1 MTVGSTVAYSVG
13 GLSDSIKTFSFT
25 TFLLFYY
32 TTVLG
37 LPGTLLGLAMAIGLV
52 WDAAVDPLIGHASDR
67 ASLRLG
73 RRHGFMLIG
82 AIVAGISFTA
92 VFNPPSGLTTG
103 WLFAWLMISSL
114 CLRSSSSL
122 FMVPYYALGSELAS
136 DYHGRTSI
144 SAYRAAAVL
153 LGTMLATAAAFNVF
167 LPTGTGGGG
176 DAKFDPASYASM
188 GAAFGAAI
196 TVVGLIATLGTLK
209 ERFRLPVASPARSN
223 PRALKAVLLGTL
235 RDRSFAVLFA
245 ATCLATMASA
255 LGAALSLY
263 FLTYHARIE
272 ANEHFTWFF
281 AAFYGGSLVGVS
293 IWLPVSRSVQKHH
306 LYAGA
311 TLITAAILS
320 TGYWLVGEGRPFG
333 TGNLTFLI
341 VANSLA
347 GLFGVATSVMA
358 PSMLADITAQDEART
373 GERRDGIFFGMYSFG
388 QQLSGG
394 LAVLIGGML
403 VDRFAGLVP
412 GQAEQSTTT
421 VERLAVISNLLP
433 AVILAVAGLVALR
446 YGLTRSDIEETH
458 FKLAQA
464 REQST
469 LPAQP
474 EIPA

>member
-1 MTVGSTVAYSVG
+1 VTLGSTIAYSVG

-37 LPGTLLGLAMAIGLV
+37 LPGTLLGLAMAVGLL
-52 WDAAVDPLIGHASDR
+52 WDAAVDPLIGHISDR

-82 AIVAGISFTA
+82 AVVAGVSFTA
-92 VFNPPSGLTTG
+92 VFNPPSGLGTG

-122 FMVPYYALGSELAS
+122 FMVPYYALGSELAL
-136 DYHGRTSI
+136 DYHERTSI

-153 LGTMLATAAAFNVF
+153 LGTMLATVAAFHVF
-167 LPTGTGGGG
+167 LPTGTGGLD
-176 DAKFDPASYASM
+176 DAKYKPASYASM

-196 TVVGLIATLGTLK
+196 TAVGLIATLGTLR
-209 ERFRLPVASPARSN
+209 ERSRLPLASAEPSN
-223 PRALKAVLLGTL
+223 PRALRAVLTGAL
-235 RDRSFAVLFA
+235 RDRSFAVLFT

-255 LGAALSLY
+255 LSAALSLY
-263 FLTYHARIE
+263 FLTYHARIA

-281 AAFYGGSLVGVS
+281 GAFYGGSLLGVS
-293 IWLPVSRSVQKHH
+293 IWLPVSRHMQKHH

-311 TLITAAILS
+311 TVVTAVIIS
-320 TGYWLVGEGRPFG
+320 MGYWLVGEGRPFG
-333 TGNLTFLI
+333 TGNLTFLM
-341 VANSLA
+341 VANGLA
-347 GLFGVATSVMA
+347 GMFGVATSVMA
-358 PSMLADITAQDEART
+358 PSMLADISAQDEART

-394 LAVLIGGML
+394 LAVLIGGLL

-412 GQAEQSTTT
+412 GQAEQSAMT
-421 VERLAVISNLLP
+421 VERLAMISNLLP
-433 AVILAVAGLVALR
+433 AAILSVAGLIALR
-446 YGLTRSDIEETH
+446 YSLTRRDIEETQH
-458 FKLAQA
+458 KLGQTRA
-464 REQST
+464 RSEV
-469 LPAQP
+469 LAPP
-474 EIPA
+474 EISA

>member
-1 MTVGSTVAYSVG
+1 MTLGSTIAYSVG
-13 GLSDSIKTFSFT
+13 GLSDSVKTFSFT

-37 LPGTLLGLAMAIGLV
+37 LPGTLLGLAMAIGLL

-67 ASLRLG
+67 ASIRLG

-82 AIVAGISFTA
+82 AVVAGISFTA
-92 VFNPPSGLTTG
+92 VFNPPSGLATG
-103 WLFAWLMISSL
+103 TLFAWLMISSL

-122 FMVPYYALGSELAS
+122 FMVPYYALGSELAC
-136 DYHGRTSI
+136 DYHERTSI

-153 LGTMLATAAAFNVF
+153 LGTMLATVAAFNVF
-167 LPTGTGGGG
+167 LPTGTEGGS
-176 DAKFDPASYASM
+176 DAKFNAASYASM

-196 TVVGLIATLGTLK
+196 TAVGLIATLGTLK
-209 ERFRLPVASPARSN
+209 ERFRLPVASPATSTSRG
-223 PRALKAVLLGTL
+223 LKAVLLGAL
-235 RDRSFAVLFA
+235 RYRSFAVLFT

-255 LGAALSLY
+255 LSAALSMY

-281 AAFYGGSLVGVS
+281 AAFYGGSLLGVS
-293 IWLPVSRSVQKHH
+293 IWLPVSRVVQKHH

-311 TLITAAILS
+311 TLITAVILS
-320 TGYWLVGEGRPFG
+320 TGYWLVGEGRRFG
-333 TGNLTFLI
+333 TGNLTFLM

-347 GLFGVATSVMA
+347 GMFGVATSVMA
-358 PSMLADITAQDEART
+358 PSMLSDITAQDEART

-394 LAVLIGGML
+394 LAVLIGGVL

-412 GQAEQSTTT
+412 GQAEQSAMT
-421 VERLAVISNLLP
+421 VERLAMLSNLLP
-433 AVILAVAGLVALR
+433 AVILASAGLIALR
-446 YGLTRSDIEETH
+446 YDLTRRDIEETH
-458 FKLAQA
+458 FKLVES
-464 REQST
+464 RERSDA
-469 LPAQP
+469 PGQP
-474 EIPA
+474 EISA